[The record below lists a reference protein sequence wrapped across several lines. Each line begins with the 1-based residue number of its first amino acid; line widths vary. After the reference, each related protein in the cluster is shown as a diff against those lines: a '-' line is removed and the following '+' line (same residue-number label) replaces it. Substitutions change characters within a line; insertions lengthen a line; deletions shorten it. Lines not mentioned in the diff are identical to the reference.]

1 MLIEKL
7 EECGISATDI
17 KKLRENGYY
26 TVESVAYAT
35 LRALC
40 EVKGISEMKATKI
53 QVEAKKLI
61 PMGFSTASEHLRL
74 RQDIVAISTGSKDLD
89 ELLGGGM
96 ETVSRQL

>member
-1 MLIEKL
+1 MLVEKL
-7 EECGISATDI
+7 EECGIGAADI
-17 KKLRENGYY
+17 KRLRENGYY

-40 EVKGISEMKATKI
+40 EVKGLSEIKATKI

-61 PMGFSTASEHLRL
+61 PMGFATAAEHLRM
-74 RQDIVAISTGSKDLD
+74 RQDIISISTGSKELD

-96 ETVSRQL
+96 ETVS